1 MTKTGLIRGSLEALL
16 TSQWLSRNI
25 NPAMADPDNKELKP
39 HYYRDNFLRL
49 GATVEAQYADLLAPA
64 EILFLQRFRT
74 LDFKAQCLYVRL
86 VSRVGPWFRES
97 RLTYAEL
104 GPLDSVLDALI
115 ERDMVVCCEALSLQ
129 EMGKLYTR
137 LELQQAFSQQ
147 LQNRKFQD
155 KPSLLSAI
163 EALSLDAA
171 QLLQQCHT
179 PTGERLVAPLGLE
192 YVQLLQLLFFGNR
205 HQSLTEFV
213 LSDLGVAKYYPYQLD
228 PDYRLFPQRQALD
241 EYLVCAAFS
250 DTRYELLEAG
260 DLDGLLVLA
269 CDMLASG
276 IVYPSSENRWYRLCN
291 ALGRDLERLGEG
303 DTALALYGMSR
314 RHPARERRARVL
326 ERRED
331 WAAAVA
337 LCQDI
342 LAGPWCEDEKEAA
355 GRILPRVKRKLDG
368 TRLPRRRDVFSEL
381 RFELHRGTGPVELQ
395 AAAHLATDWQSVH
408 YVENK
413 LMNALFGL
421 AFWEQIFAPV
431 PGAFHHSYQSVPA
444 DMYDPEFAQRRREPL
459 QTRLA
464 QLREADLA
472 LLLPEAYRQYTPFQC
487 RWVDWRRIDAGIVE
501 AAARIIP
508 GSHLLAVWER
518 MLFDPG
524 ENRRGFP
531 DLIALGERAGDYC
544 LIEVKGPG
552 DALQGSQKRWLRF
565 FDRQGIPAQV
575 ARVVWGVDSGEPC
588 AD

>member
-1 MTKTGLIRGSLEALL
+1 
-16 TSQWLSRNI
+16 
-25 NPAMADPDNKELKP
+25 MADPDNKELKP

-49 GATVEAQYADLLAPA
+49 CGTVETQYADLLAPG
-64 EILFLQRFRT
+64 ELLFLRRFRA

-97 RLTYAEL
+97 RLVYTEL
-104 GPLDSVLDALI
+104 GPLAPVMDALI
-115 ERDMVVCCEALSLQ
+115 EQGMAVCCEALSLQ
-129 EMGKLYTR
+129 EIGKLYTR
-137 LELQQAFSQQ
+137 LELQQAFSRH
-147 LQNRKFQD
+147 LENGKFRD
-155 KPSLLSAI
+155 KPSLLTAI
-163 EALSLDAA
+163 DALSLDAS
-171 QLLQQCHT
+171 QLLQQCDI
-179 PTGERLVAPLGLE
+179 PAVERVVAPLGLE
-192 YVQLLQLLFFGNR
+192 HVQLLQLLFFGNR

-213 LSDLGVAKYYPYQLD
+213 LSDLGLATYYPYPLD

-250 DTRYELLEAG
+250 DTRVELCDAG
-260 DLDGLLVLA
+260 DLDGLLALA
-269 CDMLASG
+269 DDIRSTD

-291 ALGRDLERLGEG
+291 ALARDLERLGELNV
-303 DTALALYGMSR
+303 ALALYGMSR

-326 ERRED
+326 ERRGD
-331 WAAAVA
+331 WAGAVA
-337 LCQDI
+337 MCQDI
-342 LAGPWCEDEKEAA
+342 LANPWCEDEKESA
-355 GRILPRVKRKLDG
+355 GRILPRVRRKLDG
-368 TRLPRRRDVFSEL
+368 TRLPRRRDVFPEL
-381 RFELHRGTGPVELQ
+381 RLELPRGTGPVELQ
-395 AAAHLATDWQSVH
+395 TAAHLATDWKSVH

-431 PGAFHHSYQSVPA
+431 PGAFHHPYQSVPA
-444 DMYDPEFAQRRREPL
+444 DMYGPEFAQRRREPL
-459 QTRLA
+459 QARLV
-464 QLREADLA
+464 QLRESDLA
-472 LLLPEAYRQYTPFQC
+472 RLLRQAYRQYTPLQC
-487 RWVDWRRIDAGIVE
+487 RWVDWRRIDAGIVD

-508 GSHLLAVWER
+508 AGHLLAIWER

-552 DALQGSQKRWLRF
+552 DALQDSQKRWLRY

-575 ARVVWGVDSGEPC
+575 ARVEWREELR